1 MISKTKFKMYFVSV
15 TGLYKNDGLCKNEEM
30 NSNDELEIETYDICG
45 NN

>member
-1 MISKTKFKMYFVSV
+1 MYFVSV
-15 TGLYKNDGLCKNEEM
+15 TGLYKNDGLCKNEEL